1 MKVLSVFASAR
12 EHAQAAVKEGDAGDL
27 PSGGRS
33 SPQGVSFSASLS
45 GLFLPLGRQSA
56 SSQKKSQ
63 QASGTASPLPKTKS
77 LRNLA
82 SGEYCADSFLR
93 WSKLCNLSNTD
104 HPVLMGHSYYM
115 DHKECL
121 CHTQARTSP
130 CTSAYAYMHMHA
142 RSTTQHPE
150 SFAECGHLTMS
161 RSLSDICISLSAWSK

>member
-45 GLFLPLGRQSA
+45 GLFSPLGRQSA

-93 WSKLCNLSNTD
+93 SSKLCNLSNTD
-104 HPVLMGHSYYM
+104 HPVLMGHSYM

-121 CHTQARTSP
+121 CHTQAGTKNVCVTHQP
-130 CTSAYAYMHMHA
+130 MHKCICVYAHA
-142 RSTTQHPE
+142 CVKHNTTP
-150 SFAECGHLTMS
+150 
-161 RSLSDICISLSAWSK
+161 